1 MGFTERHQR
10 YGGISRIKR
19 EGSVLAGALFV
30 LGEAESGE
38 EGQGG
43 LRGAGGN
50 GAEGK
55 AGGFRQMSGW
65 EAQGVF
71 SVCGFSFIGYRAIGI
86 C

>member
-1 MGFTERHQR
+1 MRFTERHQR

-30 LGEAESGE
+30 LGDAERGE

-50 GAEGK
+50 SRVRDLGTRAVTVGDVK
-55 AGGFRQMSGW
+55 GWGLGG
-65 EAQGVF
+65 
-71 SVCGFSFIGYRAIGI
+71 IGR
-86 C
+86 

>member
-1 MGFTERHQR
+1 MYRMRFTERHQR

-30 LGEAESGE
+30 LGEAERGE

-50 GAEGK
+50 SRGLGILR
-55 AGGFRQMSGW
+55 GG
-65 EAQGVF
+65 
-71 SVCGFSFIGYRAIGI
+71 
-86 C
+86 